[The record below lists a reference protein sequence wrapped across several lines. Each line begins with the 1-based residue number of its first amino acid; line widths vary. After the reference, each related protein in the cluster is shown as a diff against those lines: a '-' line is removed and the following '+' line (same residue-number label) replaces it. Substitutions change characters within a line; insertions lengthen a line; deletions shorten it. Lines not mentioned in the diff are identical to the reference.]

1 MYKSNTKKLKKIL
14 SHPQIPTILEPQA
27 LNNIKKA
34 VLTIENQ
41 IDPEKNKGTLP
52 NEEVMKSIGGT
63 LNFLLHLAMEKPITP
78 IFKDLIDEFIILA
91 SYWNENAGKDIRV
104 REAIHTLRRFVD
116 YHLSVIDMLTIFKV
130 LLKKT
135 EQIQNFSP
143 PAFELSKHYLNAL
156 ESLDKETKRP
166 AKKPKMGPVKNNLK
180 RAKK

>member
-1 MYKSNTKKLKKIL
+1 
-14 SHPQIPTILEPQA
+14 
-27 LNNIKKA
+27 
-34 VLTIENQ
+34 LTIENQ

-143 PAFELSKHYLNAL
+143 PAFEQIQNFSPPAFELSKHYLNAL